1 MSGNGHRKD
10 LGLVASLALAS
21 PLHQNKIVILA
32 GGKGTRLRPYT
43 AVLPKPLMP
52 LGERAILEFV
62 LSQLAEQG
70 LVDVTLSVGH
80 LAHLIEAV
88 FGDGENYG
96 VEMTYVREDTP
107 LGTAG
112 PLRLV
117 QGLENTFLV
126 LNGDVVTTL
135 DYRYLLRCH
144 RASGNVLT
152 IATRK
157 RETKMDYG
165 VLSLEPRD
173 GPLRRLVGYQEKPVV
188 ETMVSMGIYAL
199 EPQALEFI
207 PEGRYFDFPDL
218 VQALLRAG
226 APVGSFVFDGLWLDV
241 GRHDDYEQAIALWES
256 GALGPLVNGKAGG
269 NGQAAESSSRVLSG
283 EA

>member
-1 MSGNGHRKD
+1 
-10 LGLVASLALAS
+10 
-21 PLHQNKIVILA
+21 
-32 GGKGTRLRPYT
+32 
-43 AVLPKPLMP
+43 
-52 LGERAILEFV
+52 
-62 LSQLAEQG
+62 
-70 LVDVTLSVGH
+70 
-80 LAHLIEAV
+80 
-88 FGDGENYG
+88 
-96 VEMTYVREDTP
+96 
-107 LGTAG
+107 
-112 PLRLV
+112 
-117 QGLENTFLV
+117 V

-135 DYRYLLRCH
+135 DYRYLLRSH

-218 VQALLRAG
+218 VQALLHAG

-241 GRHDDYEQAIALWES
+241 GRHDDYEQAVALWES

-269 NGQAAESSSRVLSG
+269 NGHAAESSSRPRRRPGRLRRRQHCQLFRQRGRPGGGRCSFDGARCVAADARQPCL
-283 EA
+283 

>member
-21 PLHQNKIVILA
+21 PLHQNKTVILA
-32 GGKGTRLRPYT
+32 GGRGTRLRPYT

-117 QGLENTFLV
+117 EGLEKTFLV

-135 DYRYLLRCH
+135 DYRNLIRSH

-165 VLSLEPRD
+165 VLSLEPGD
-173 GPLRRLVGYQEKPVV
+173 EPLRRLVGYEEKPVV
-188 ETMVSMGIYAL
+188 ETMVSMGIYAV

-207 PEGRYFDFPDL
+207 PEGRYFDFPEL
-218 VQALLRAG
+218 VQALLSAG
-226 APVGSFVFDGLWLDV
+226 APVGSFVHDGLWLDI
-241 GRHDDYEQAIALWES
+241 GRHDDYEEAVALWES
-256 GALGPLVNGKAGG
+256 GELRPLVNG
-269 NGQAAESSSRVLSG
+269 NGQAAEISSRVLSA